1 MRLCLLLAALGAFAS
16 GAEAQQLDF
25 KRVSRSGDELLSYRW
40 RDHDRHEHNVAFT
53 LTRQAIREAE
63 TSFAE
68 FSMVGMWQ
76 VVEENLRDEV
86 ARFGNGARIVV
97 KRTASGVTWTLEAR
111 AADLPELN
119 RKVEARL
126 KRSERDYLTRHL
138 RRMVGPQRVI
148 VDFAAATSA
157 LQGPLRA
164 VTRALGDVPDVPN
177 EDRARVALALGFFQE
192 IPYALLDDRQR
203 QGGDFLPAPALLAQN
218 RGDCDSK
225 AVALAA
231 VLRSFTRF
239 RKLAVVTMPGHAI
252 LAVEMPAEPGD
263 TTVRQGG
270 RSYVALEPA
279 GPALLPVGKVGATA
293 SKYLAGLA
301 RAIEIWPVEEAMQRL
316 LAAIVHADLA
326 GFTRLMEGAET
337 RTFRHLKAAQNEVWR
352 PAIETGGGRLVG
364 TAGDAMLAEF
374 GSAVAAVNAAI
385 DIQERMVRFNAA
397 LGEQQRMLFRIGVHM
412 GEVIVDQED
421 QNIFGDGVNLAAR
434 IQGIAE
440 PGGIAV
446 SRSVRDVTELRID
459 YAYVDGGDHSFKNVS
474 RPVHVFH
481 VRPAHAPRGV
491 VRLEG
496 IDSSGQ
502 PHVCEIAVNKLGEG
516 AVVGRAAG
524 QCDLVVAHA
533 TVSRRHAR
541 LSLVGDT
548 LRIEDLG
555 STNGTSV
562 DGKPVRPGFPVAAEP
577 GSTIRL
583 GDVKLAVQQD

>member
-1 MRLCLLLAALGAFAS
+1 
-16 GAEAQQLDF
+16 
-25 KRVSRSGDELLSYRW
+25 
-40 RDHDRHEHNVAFT
+40 
-53 LTRQAIREAE
+53 
-63 TSFAE
+63 
-68 FSMVGMWQ
+68 
-76 VVEENLRDEV
+76 
-86 ARFGNGARIVV
+86 
-97 KRTASGVTWTLEAR
+97 
-111 AADLPELN
+111 
-119 RKVEARL
+119 
-126 KRSERDYLTRHL
+126 
-138 RRMVGPQRVI
+138 
-148 VDFAAATSA
+148 
-157 LQGPLRA
+157 
-164 VTRALGDVPDVPN
+164 
-177 EDRARVALALGFFQE
+177 
-192 IPYALLDDRQR
+192 
-203 QGGDFLPAPALLAQN
+203 
-218 RGDCDSK
+218 
-225 AVALAA
+225 
-231 VLRSFTRF
+231 
-239 RKLAVVTMPGHAI
+239 
-252 LAVEMPAEPGD
+252 
-263 TTVRQGG
+263 
-270 RSYVALEPA
+270 
-279 GPALLPVGKVGATA
+279 
-293 SKYLAGLA
+293 
-301 RAIEIWPVEEAMQRL
+301 MQRR

-352 PAIETGGGRLVG
+352 PAIEAGGGRLVG

-385 DIQERMVRFNAA
+385 DIQERMVRFNAS

-412 GEVIVDQED
+412 GEVIVDRED

-491 VRLEG
+491 LRLEG
-496 IDSSGQ
+496 IDSGGQ
-502 PHVCEIAVNKLGEG
+502 PHVCEIAVNKLTEG
-516 AVVGRAAG
+516 VVVGRAAG
-524 QCDLVVAHA
+524 QSDLVVAHA

-562 DGKPVRPGFPVAAEP
+562 DGKSVRPGFPVAAEP